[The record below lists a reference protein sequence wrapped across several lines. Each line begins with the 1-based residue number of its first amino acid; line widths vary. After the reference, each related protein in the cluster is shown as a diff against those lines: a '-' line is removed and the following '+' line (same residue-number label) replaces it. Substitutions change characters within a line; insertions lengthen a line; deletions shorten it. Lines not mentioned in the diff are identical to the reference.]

1 MPIHPEYLMTKA
13 ESNEPFADDAMVK
26 ILEQLLAEDAD
37 ITARAVA
44 RLHPSLAAAS
54 SITRHPARMAL
65 LSKYREQQ
73 DMYRR
78 WNGRVSRM
86 SRTEQSVALAA
97 KDARIAEL
105 EAAVQLLTA
114 SHVAMLRAVGELGG
128 FSKWAKFYKDYS
140 SVRDSLSA
148 LGALPNSTLRP
159 LAPVPG
165 PLDEAKSRTSI

>member
-1 MPIHPEYLMTKA
+1 MTKA
-13 ESNEPFADDAMVK
+13 ENIEPFADDAMVK

-78 WNGRVSRM
+78 WKGRVSRM
-86 SRTEQSVALAA
+86 SGTEQSVALAA

-128 FSKWAKFYKDYS
+128 FSKWTRFYKDYS
-140 SVRDSLSA
+140 SVRDSLGA
-148 LGALPNSTLRP
+148 LRALPNSTLRP
-159 LAPVPG
+159 LAPASVPLG
-165 PLDEAKSRTSI
+165 EAKGRTSIE